1 MTTSQIYGIINLS
14 KRVKDKGPS
23 YTMDFLIGVK
33 MNQLTKEQIAVV
45 NTTASRVLVEASPAT
60 GKTHTLVARLQH
72 LIDSGENQRRI
83 VAITFTNNAAA
94 EMRSRLKGVTDMF
107 IGTVHSYCNFL
118 LTVSGISTNDLIESE
133 DFDKLFQRIKLHP
146 DCVMPIDHLLVDE
159 AQDSTRPQFEFFL
172 STLQPKN
179 YMMFYDLRQSIY
191 GFAHAKPEILIDLRH
206 QPNVT
211 RYTLSLNY
219 RNGEEILNFAKDLI
233 RPLGQEF
240 IDYSMSMTPW
250 CGEVYQRHLT
260 PTQIIEDIIME
271 AGEEHYGEW
280 MWLCRTNSDV
290 DDFMNRLA
298 RHKIPATTF
307 KQGELSLA
315 ELKEQVGMNCVKVLT
330 MHSAK
335 GLESERVIVWN
346 PHPWISDEERRLCFV
361 AATRARKQLW
371 WISQS
376 KVKKKKAREKVFKWE

>member
-1 MTTSQIYGIINLS
+1 
-14 KRVKDKGPS
+14 
-23 YTMDFLIGVK
+23 

-250 CGEVYQRHLT
+250 FGEVYQRHLT

-315 ELKEQVGMNCVKVLT
+315 ELKEQVRMNCVKVLT